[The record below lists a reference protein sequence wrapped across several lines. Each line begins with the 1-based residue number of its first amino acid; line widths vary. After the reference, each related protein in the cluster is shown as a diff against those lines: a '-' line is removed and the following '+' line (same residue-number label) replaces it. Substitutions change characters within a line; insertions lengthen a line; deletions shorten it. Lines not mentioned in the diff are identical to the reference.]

1 MSMDF
6 GAREYV
12 STHYDTTSLS
22 LLVIF
27 IRLLSCAARSRAH
40 HIFRSTFS
48 QSQKRMTRWSNLAY
62 IFAAILLWR
71 TKTNKPSIRARL
83 NYFSLAITLCGI
95 GSFIYHASNNR
106 LTQFLDFLGMFAV
119 AVRTLHHLHTHT
131 HTHTN

>member
-12 STHYDTTSLS
+12 STHYAKL
-22 LLVIF
+22 
-27 IRLLSCAARSRAH
+27 
-40 HIFRSTFS
+40 STFTP
-48 QSQKRMTRWSNLAY
+48 SQKQMIRWSNLAY

-83 NYFSLAITLCGI
+83 NYFSLAITLCGT

-119 AVRTLHHLHTHT
+119 AVRIT
-131 HTHTN
+131 